1 MAITVYEIRTIG
13 NPTREDLAGIIE
25 NIVNGGI
32 RKLSRRQGKAS
43 HPLLSL
49 DATKGEIGARD
60 GVRGPGRECR
70 CKAKVSSVDA
80 VLTLRRDLLGIRKAL
95 LADNSKGAL
104 RRVDYTLDM
113 IDNYLGEN

>member
-13 NPTREDLAGIIE
+13 DPTREDLAGIIE
-25 NIVNGGI
+25 NIINGGP
-32 RKLSRRQGKAS
+32 RKLSRRQGS

-49 DATKGEIGARD
+49 DATRGEIGTRE

-70 CKAKVSSVDA
+70 CKAKASSVDA

>member
-1 MAITVYEIRTIG
+1 MAITVYEVRLNG

-49 DATKGEIGARD
+49 DATRGEIGARE

-70 CKAKVSSVDA
+70 CKAKSPVDA

-95 LADNSKGAL
+95 LADDAKGAL

-113 IDNYLGEN
+113 IDNYLAEN